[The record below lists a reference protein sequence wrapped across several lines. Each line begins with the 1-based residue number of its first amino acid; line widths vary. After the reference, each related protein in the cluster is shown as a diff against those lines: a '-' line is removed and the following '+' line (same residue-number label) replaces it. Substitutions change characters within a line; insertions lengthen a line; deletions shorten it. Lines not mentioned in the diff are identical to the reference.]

1 MRPSCCLALLCA
13 PLLALVTLFVH
24 AAPALEWWSVSE
36 LLAPSG
42 TVGFTPHGSQPGLS
56 FPLRPAGECSGCHG
70 ASNSSQQQY
79 RPAAAWS
86 GSMMSQAMRDPLFW
100 AALDVANA
108 DVPGVGDYCLRCH
121 TPAGWYGGRISKTG
135 GGGQVSDL
143 NLGAAGC
150 LLDGTLDSTDF
161 NSDYEGVSCN
171 YCHRLVPEG
180 PNGEPPLIGNGNAWV
195 DDAECNGD
203 GGEPCRHGPYNYPP
217 GGFEPPHPWA
227 QSAYHTDSALCGG
240 CHDVSTPD
248 LETGPF
254 KTLKLGDGT
263 DTGQPFPIERTYSEW
278 ERSAYAQAGGANER
292 SCQGC
297 HMPDS
302 QDPNASAANG
312 GPNRTGNLPVHRFVG
327 GNTWVPQIIRGEY
340 SDTSAIPGSN
350 GGIGRQDELG
360 NTVVWAR
367 EMLAS
372 AASLEGDITAFTEP
386 SGTAPGNLVAR
397 IKVTNHSG
405 HKLPSGYG
413 EGRRMWLNIQVK
425 DGTGALVYESA
436 AYDEAT
442 ASLYQDPQA
451 RVYEVLQGIWNRNGA
466 GACDVKDGLG
476 RPIFH
481 FAINDCVAKDNR
493 IPPLG
498 FRPAT
503 PIDPNGYQL
512 RPVAHIYPETSPGSG
527 VLVNHDQVDYTVAL
541 PAGAQ
546 APFTVSARLYYQT
559 SSREYIEFLR
569 NQAIERGIPG
579 ENLMCAGGPNRPAV
593 VGPKD
598 QTRGEFMHA
607 LWETYGKSPP
617 ELMQAINLAVPAEIF
632 RDGFE

>member
-1 MRPSCCLALLCA
+1 MRPSRRFILLCA
-13 PLLALVTLFVH
+13 PLLVLAALLARAEPV
-24 AAPALEWWSVSE
+24 PQWWTVSE
-36 LLAPSG
+36 LLQPSG
-42 TVGFTPHGSQPGLS
+42 TIDFTPHGTQPGLS
-56 FPLRPAGECSGCHG
+56 FPLLPAGDCGGCHG
-70 ASNSSQQQY
+70 ATNASQRQY

-86 GSMMSQAMRDPLFW
+86 GSMMAQAMRDPLFW

-121 TPAGWYGGRISKTG
+121 TPAGWYGGRVSKTM
-135 GGGQVSDL
+135 GGGQVPDL
-143 NLGAAGC
+143 AMGAAGC
-150 LLDGTLDSTDF
+150 LLEGTLDSLDF
-161 NSDYEGVSCN
+161 NNDYEGVPCH

-195 DDAECNGD
+195 DDTDCNGE
-203 GGEPCRHGPYNYPP
+203 GVEPCRRGPYDYPA
-217 GGFEPPHPWA
+217 GGFEPPHTWA
-227 QSAYHTDSALCGG
+227 QSAYHVDSALCGG

-248 LETGPF
+248 LGSGPF
-254 KTLKLGDGT
+254 KTLKLADGT
-263 DTGQPFPIERTYSEW
+263 DTGLPFPIERTYSEW
-278 ERSAYAQAGGANER
+278 QQSTYAQSGHPKAR
-292 SCQGC
+292 MCQGC

-302 QDPNASAANG
+302 QDPNATAAQG

-327 GNTWVPQIIRGEY
+327 GNTWIPQIIRGEY
-340 SDTSAIPGSN
+340 SDTWSIPGSA
-350 GGIGRQDELG
+350 GGIGRQEELG
-360 NTVVWAR
+360 NTVAWAR

-372 AASLEGDITAFTEP
+372 AATLDASINTF
-386 SGTAPGNLVAR
+386 TAPTATSSGHLGAR
-397 IKVTNHSG
+397 IRVTNQSG

-413 EGRRMWLNIQVK
+413 EGRRMWLNLQVR
-425 DGTGALVYESA
+425 DGSGALVFESA
-436 AYDEAT
+436 AYDPVSAT
-442 ASLYQDPQA
+442 LVQDAQA
-451 RVYEVLQGIWNRNGA
+451 RVYEVLQGIWDRNDT
-466 GACDVKDGLG
+466 GACDVKDAQDRG
-476 RPIFH
+476 IFH

-503 PIDPNGYQL
+503 GADPNGYQL
-512 RPVAHIYPETSPGSG
+512 RPVAHVYPETSPGSG
-527 VLVNHDQVDYTVAL
+527 VLVNHDDVDYTVVL

-546 APFTVSARLYYQT
+546 APFSVQARLYYQT

-598 QTRGEFMHA
+598 QTRGEFMYA
-607 LWETYGKSPP
+607 LWQAYGKSSP
-617 ELMQAINLAVPAEIF
+617 ELMQDISILVATEIF